1 MKYPVI
7 YQIKV
12 NLLSLLML
20 GPWSVCGDC
29 ILLASIAATDRQKH
43 FKSSQ
48 LVQYFN
54 TKSTCFSFKR
64 LTMGL
69 PMIFV
74 HLMFSKQ
81 FEGTSYPIM
90 CLGSSPDVP

>member
-12 NLLSLLML
+12 NLLSLLMP

-54 TKSTCFSFKR
+54 TKSACFYVKR

-69 PMIFV
+69 PMIFL

-90 CLGSSPDVP
+90 CLGSSAEVP